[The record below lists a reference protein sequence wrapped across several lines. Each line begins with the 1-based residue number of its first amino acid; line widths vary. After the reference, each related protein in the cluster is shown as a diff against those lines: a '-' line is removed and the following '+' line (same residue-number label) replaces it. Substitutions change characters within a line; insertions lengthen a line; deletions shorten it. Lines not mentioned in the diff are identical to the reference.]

1 MIICNIAPR
10 TLAFILAVA
19 AVAVTLV
26 IWYSALCVGHDDDF
40 DDDDYENDADDPWE
54 VWD

>member
-10 TLAFILAVA
+10 TLAIILAVA

-40 DDDDYENDADDPWE
+40 DDDDCKEGGEDNDNDA
-54 VWD
+54 